1 MRMMTNVQF
10 ATIGGTICSVWN
22 SFDWGNM
29 LHTAVLAAIGAT
41 VSYLVSKLLD
51 RRRRRR

>member
-1 MRMMTNVQF
+1 MMTNVQF

-29 LHTAVLAAIGAT
+29 FHTAVLAAIGAT
-41 VSYLVSKLLD
+41 VSYLVSRVLD